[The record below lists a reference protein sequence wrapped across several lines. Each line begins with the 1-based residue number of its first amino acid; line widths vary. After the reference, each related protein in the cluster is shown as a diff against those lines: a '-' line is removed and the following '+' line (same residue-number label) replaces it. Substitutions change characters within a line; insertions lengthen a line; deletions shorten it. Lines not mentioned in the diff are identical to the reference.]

1 MKMHP
6 TSEMMSKC
14 RKWHLR
20 EPKFAKF
27 PGEACPQTP
36 LKSRAFGHRVSAA
49 NKYLPKNERTP
60 LNRIHP
66 TDLFQLYV
74 EHEVGVF
81 LTVFSCHST
90 VCRVVSYT
98 VLEMESKLEQ
108 LGFEVSFNPPGD
120 GDCFYSSGAKALGIP
135 SQTLKNVVF
144 DYLRNHQFDVSI
156 YSLLWYDKDKSVL
169 SSDSD
174 QL

>member
-1 MKMHP
+1 MLVGAFP
-6 TSEMMSKC
+6 LTSALVF
-14 RKWHLR
+14 HLH
-20 EPKFAKF
+20 
-27 PGEACPQTP
+27 CP
-36 LKSRAFGHRVSAA
+36 VSLARFLFHIA
-49 NKYLPKNERTP
+49 
-60 LNRIHP
+60 
-66 TDLFQLYV
+66 FQLYV

-90 VCRVVSYT
+90 VCRVVSCT

-108 LGFEVSFNPPGD
+108 LEFEVSFNQPGD
-120 GDCFYSSGAKALGIP
+120 GDCFYSSAAKALGIP